1 MSVAAEMS
9 ICELPK
15 AGLNLLVSGCD
26 AFENCN
32 VSQSWSAQLPA
43 LPPSTQQQL
52 RFAPAG
58 APASNASFITFGA
71 LLSLAPIGSA
81 YYGYSRGMKGSLE
94 LFERLVQERG
104 GLLVN
109 GTRRPFRFAIVS
121 DESRL
126 DLTTNATAHA
136 IRGLGADFML
146 GGFSS
151 GFTNYAA
158 RQCGPAL
165 RPIPFP
171 LLLLAPPLLLRT
183 ALSSSGRTPTT
194 PSCSPPPPQR
204 RR

>member
-1 MSVAAEMS
+1 MS

-136 IRGLGADFML
+136 IRGLGEHVPFL
-146 GGFSS
+146 
-151 GFTNYAA
+151 
-158 RQCGPAL
+158 C
-165 RPIPFP
+165 RPKPQHRHN
-171 LLLLAPPLLLRT
+171 LMHNL
-183 ALSSSGRTPTT
+183 TT
-194 PSCSPPPPQR
+194 
-204 RR
+204 